1 MSRLLTGGSVRLSL
15 VLATSLLALPLPAA
29 AQVVCQTGIN
39 TAACVNPSGTT
50 LPYVQSTL
58 PGVTIDNRGAIDF
71 DIATTG
77 ANSGVT
83 NSGTVGAN
91 IYTQGYRS
99 NVTNSGYVGTNITTI
114 GAESSITNS
123 GSVGA
128 NIQTFGAE
136 TSVTNSGSVGGYI
149 DTSGYDT
156 DVINTGTVGA
166 YIRTYGA
173 DSSVTNSGSVGQY
186 IQTGGAN
193 SSVTNS
199 GTVGQYIQ
207 TGGANSSVTNS
218 GTVGTL
224 IRTNGINSGVT
235 NSGSVELSIETY
247 GADSGVT
254 NSGTV
259 DAQIYTQGTNSSI
272 TNSGSVATFIQT
284 QGDGSSVTNS
294 GFVGTLIQTNGI
306 NSGVT
311 NSGSVESYIQTSS
324 ADSGVTN
331 SGSVGLH
338 IQTLGD
344 DSGVTNSGS
353 VEQYIRTDGIN
364 SVVTNSGTVGTYV
377 STSGANSGV
386 INLGS
391 VGTYVQTFGANS
403 GVTNSGSVGTFIQ
416 TTGADSGVTNSGS
429 VGSGNS
435 GDGIFIGGANPTLTL
450 LPGSLIQGGL
460 NLYGSGTRTLNVGN
474 GLSVDLTFDTP
485 PDVVNTFGAPY
496 VQSGN
501 RVVVVD
507 ATVLGQHDEMLAD
520 LTGGIFNSI
529 HARLGGAGGPA
540 ANGFGGGMQLGM
552 APMMQLGGSN
562 MMNLGSAD
570 ITPSAPRDTVHSL
583 RGGLWAQA
591 FGGSRSDDA
600 DRGAVGSDTKYYGGI
615 AGIDG
620 RLRPGVI
627 IGAFGGASNAN
638 LDVDYSSQKLDADSY
653 FGGGYLSFQRG
664 NAFAR
669 LMVTAGQSDYDSRRH
684 VANNMAPGGIEIAKA
699 SYDGTFVSP
708 ELAVGTQFNIG
719 GWTVEPS
726 ARGRYAYLSLDGYSE
741 RGATDTF
748 SVGDR
753 DVSMWLGRL
762 QLAFPVVRDGAT
774 LAPRIGVEA
783 WTSDSDRVS
792 AVLLGEAI
800 SFSPGGDDNEVTGF
814 AGVTA
819 TVSLGRGAAAYLDS
833 EVHFGDDGFARSEAR
848 GGIKINF

>member
-235 NSGSVELSIETY
+235 NSGSVGLY
-247 GADSGVT
+247 
-254 NSGTV
+254 
-259 DAQIYTQGTNSSI
+259 
-272 TNSGSVATFIQT
+272 IQT
-284 QGDGSSVTNS
+284 SSAD
-294 GFVGTLIQTNGI
+294 
-306 NSGVT
+306 SGVT
-311 NSGSVESYIQTSS
+311 NSGSVEWYIQTSS

>member
-199 GTVGQYIQ
+199 GTVG
-207 TGGANSSVTNS
+207 
-218 GTVGTL
+218 TL

-235 NSGSVELSIETY
+235 NSGSVGLY
-247 GADSGVT
+247 
-254 NSGTV
+254 
-259 DAQIYTQGTNSSI
+259 
-272 TNSGSVATFIQT
+272 IQT
-284 QGDGSSVTNS
+284 SSAD
-294 GFVGTLIQTNGI
+294 
-306 NSGVT
+306 SGVT
-311 NSGSVESYIQTSS
+311 NSGSVEWYIQTSS

>member
-173 DSSVTNSGSVGQY
+173 DSSVTNSG
-186 IQTGGAN
+186 
-193 SSVTNS
+193 
-199 GTVGQYIQ
+199 
-207 TGGANSSVTNS
+207 
-218 GTVGTL
+218 
-224 IRTNGINSGVT
+224 
-235 NSGSVELSIETY
+235 
-247 GADSGVT
+247 
-254 NSGTV
+254 
-259 DAQIYTQGTNSSI
+259 
-272 TNSGSVATFIQT
+272 
-284 QGDGSSVTNS
+284 
-294 GFVGTLIQTNGI
+294 FVGTLIQTNGI
-306 NSGVT
+306 N
-311 NSGSVESYIQTSS
+311 
-324 ADSGVTN
+324 SGVTN